1 MKGRVPSA
9 PPLQI
14 VLEIVRAGPADSRPE
29 LAFHE
34 LGQRAYQVRIGSSF
48 APAMLDWDTELLAD
62 LASLRQSR
70 DEGEVLHRL
79 GLRLRRFLRDT
90 DWPRHEADLLA
101 ALARKDAVHIVVSA
115 DADEMYALPWELLVL
130 DSSGQHIGELAG
142 VLVRYAWPRS
152 RAPTTSTS
160 TAAGSILL
168 AWSAA
173 AGLVPAAEHV
183 HALRRTCGRRS
194 PIFDERH
201 DVIPHVSWGRLQDAL
216 QAAAAHGRPVRVL
229 HILCHGVRQG
239 GNMCLAWNDDDG
251 DGRAI
256 IDGHRLRQLLAEHAS
271 DLRLVVLCACD
282 SSHEALLG
290 THLGSLARN
299 LHRIGIETVI
309 GSAVPLSSRASI
321 TFTERFYRALVA
333 QQGSPAQAFVI
344 ARQGLARHVSTL
356 DWLALRFY
364 CRPGEATSALPLP
377 RPGTV
382 WMGLRLRQFLLAL
395 VVAGACAVAVAL
407 DRRFPADLAGC
418 AGMGDVDMRMV
429 PPAADEPGNHRLLE
443 IGSDAASPGSDAGAS
458 GNVAPSDN
466 GESTGG
472 PARLRRAGAGSL
484 RRHRVVVFFPSF
496 MGAPEIL
503 VDGGPAEVLERTL
516 TSSTIR
522 TYAGSQRITVRARYH
537 PPCERLVAIQRDGQP
552 VTPCPQ

>member
-1 MKGRVPSA
+1 VSSA

-14 VLEIVRAGPADSRPE
+14 VLEIVRAGPADIRSE

-48 APAMLDWDTELLAD
+48 VPAMLDWDTELLAD

-70 DEGEVLHRL
+70 DGGAVLHRL

-101 ALARKDAVHIVVSA
+101 ALERKDAVHIIVSA

-130 DSSGQHIGELAG
+130 DSSGQHLGELSG

-152 RAPTTSTS
+152 RAPTSSTS
-160 TAAGSILL
+160 TAAGRILV

-173 AGLVPAAEHV
+173 AGPVPAAEHV

-194 PIFDERH
+194 PIFDEHH

-229 HILCHGVRQG
+229 HLLCHGVRRN
-239 GNMCLAWNDDDG
+239 GNVCLAWNDDDG
-251 DGRAI
+251 DGLAI
-256 IDGHRLRQLLAEHAS
+256 IDGHRLRQLLTEHAS
-271 DLRLVVLCACD
+271 DLRLVILCACD
-282 SSHEALLG
+282 SSHEAVLG

-309 GSAVPLSSRASI
+309 GSAVPLSTRASI

-333 QQGSPAQAFVI
+333 QQGSPAQAFGF

-364 CRPGEATSALPLP
+364 CRPGDATSALSLP
-377 RPGTV
+377 RPGPV
-382 WMGLRLRQFLLAL
+382 WMGLRPMHFLLAL
-395 VVAGACAVAVAL
+395 LVASACAVAVAL
-407 DRRFPADLAGC
+407 DLWSPADLA
-418 AGMGDVDMRMV
+418 AGVGTGDVDMRMV
-429 PPAADEPGNHRLLE
+429 SPAADEPGNYRLLKVG
-443 IGSDAASPGSDAGAS
+443 IDAASLGSDAEASD
-458 GNVAPSDN
+458 NVAPSDN

-472 PARLRRAGAGSL
+472 PDRLRRARAGSS
-484 RRHRVVVFFPSF
+484 RRYRVVVVFPSF
-496 MGAPEIL
+496 MGIPEIL
-503 VDGGPAEVLERTL
+503 VDGGSVEVLERTL

-522 TYAGSQRITVRARYH
+522 THAGSQRITVRAPHH

-552 VTPCPQ
+552 VTPCSQ